1 MRLRNWAAVI
11 AVAALL
17 VGHSAPSFAAP
28 PPPPLAAYG
37 SLPSLSNVTLSANGR
52 QLAFV
57 AVSGE
62 SRRLV
67 LQTVEGQVLGMLDLG
82 KVNVRGLEWAGDDN
96 IVITATQTRSLPEI
110 GWPKTMFWTAQS
122 YSISK
127 KRVLNLSGR
136 VSDTY
141 GMIFGEPVV
150 RVVNGEPF
158 AYLMLLSN
166 VGTPE
171 FVLGRV
177 SIQDGDATI
186 IDRTSTDGLG
196 WLVDSSGEPRAR
208 SRYDVEGGFWGAS
221 IRRGRSGWPE
231 VAQAS
236 AKLDRPELVAL
247 APGGDRIVFVTG
259 GENGTEFVTVGLDG
273 EATAAMPTDHNY
285 TDVLIDPATAE
296 MIGGIWNDDE
306 IRLAMF
312 APEAKAAWE
321 KVVRTFKGQRISLLS
336 WSADWKKVAVTVE
349 GPGNPGTHY
358 LVDLAAMKAD
368 IIGDAY
374 PGVPPEA
381 VATVR
386 PFSYKAADGRAIP
399 GYLTLP
405 PGREPKGL
413 PLIVLPHGGPA
424 SRDFLAFDWWAQ
436 ALASRG
442 YAVLQPNFRGS
453 SGLGLEHQVAG
464 YGEWGRKMQTDLSDG
479 VRALASE
486 GLVDPK
492 RVCITGASYGG
503 YAAMAGPTLDPGVY
517 RCAIAVSGV
526 SDLPRFGAWRADRS
540 GEKSEAI
547 RWWNRFWGSSSND
560 DPILAT
566 LSPLRQAARAD
577 APILLIHGKDDTV
590 VPYEQSSLFARALQE
605 AGKPVELTTLNGE
618 DHFLSNGA
626 TRLQMLEVS
635 VAFLL
640 KHNPPD

>member
-1 MRLRNWAAVI
+1 MRLWNWAAV
-11 AVAALL
+11 VAGAAMFACQP
-17 VGHSAPSFAAP
+17 APSFAAP
-28 PPPPLAAYG
+28 APPLAAYG
-37 SLPSLSNVTLSANGR
+37 ALPSLTNVTLSADGR
-52 QLAFV
+52 RLAFV

-62 SRRLV
+62 ARRLV
-67 LQTVEGQVLGMLDLG
+67 MQTVDGQLLGMLDLG
-82 KVNVRGLEWAGDDN
+82 KVDVRGLEWAGEDD

-136 VSDTY
+136 VSNTY
-141 GMIFGEPVV
+141 GMIFSEPVV
-150 RVVNGEPF
+150 RLVDGEPF

-171 FVLGRV
+171 FVLGRI
-177 SIQDGDATI
+177 SIRDGDAAIVDT
-186 IDRTSTDGLG
+186 TTTNGLG
-196 WLVDSSGEPRAR
+196 WLIDANGEPRAR
-208 SRYDVEGGFWGAS
+208 SRYDAERGSWGAS

-231 VAQAS
+231 VAQAA
-236 AKLDRPELVAL
+236 AKLDRPELLAL
-247 APGGDRIVFVTG
+247 APGGERIVFATA
-259 GENGTEFVTVGLDG
+259 GENGTEFVMVGLDG
-273 EATAAMPTDHNY
+273 EATAAMPTDHAY

-306 IRLAMF
+306 RRVAMF
-312 APEAKAAWE
+312 TPEAKAAWE
-321 KVVRTFKGQRISLLS
+321 KVVRTFKGQRVSLLS

-349 GPGNPGTHY
+349 GAGNPGTLY
-358 LVDLAAMKAD
+358 LVDLGAMRAD

-381 VATVR
+381 VATIR
-386 PFSYKAADGRAIP
+386 PYSYEAADGRSIP

-413 PLIVLPHGGPA
+413 PLVVLPHGGPA
-424 SRDFLAFDWWAQ
+424 SRDLLTFDWWAQ

-453 SGLGLEHQVAG
+453 SGLGLDHQVAG

-479 VRALASE
+479 VRALAAE

-517 RCAIAVSGV
+517 RCAIAVNGV

-540 GEKSEAI
+540 GDRSEAV
-547 RWWNRFWGSSSND
+547 RWWNRFWGSSGNN

-566 LSPLRQAARAD
+566 LSPSRQASRAD

-590 VPYEQSSLFARALQE
+590 VPYEQSTLFARALQE

-618 DHFLSNGA
+618 DHFLSDGA
-626 TRLQMLEVS
+626 TRLQMLEAS
-635 VAFLL
+635 IAFLL